1 MAARIHAQA
10 PAIVAQPVS
19 PTSPVTLGT
28 SVNLSVR
35 ATGASPLTY
44 QWQLNGVNIPS
55 ATAFSHSFRSFQAEN
70 GGSYRVVVANSLGT
84 AYSTTAKLVPNVPLL
99 PFTDELD
106 APEILRRGPANQLR
120 GNSGV
125 GGGSNVRMTVDRTA
139 GEPLHA
145 GNTGGASVWLAW
157 VPSVSGIAS
166 FSTEGSTFDT
176 LLAVYT
182 GADLNAP
189 VYRSLKEVA
198 SSNDKSTAL
207 RTSKVSFNVRSGQ
220 VYFIAVDGRG
230 STTKSLTTLTRSV
243 VATGDIVLT
252 WNVQETLLLLPVFTT
267 VLVSKSFL
275 PLAPVSIPAAV
286 DLGGADSA
294 AFLWSQNG
302 VPLPN
307 QLGSSLVLDSITR
320 SHVGTY
326 FCDVTTTKGGVR
338 LTTRSK
344 EIDLQISQ
352 RSDNTDTQ
360 VLAEDSFAS
369 AVEYSF
375 AGASVHGS
383 LLGSGTG
390 RRLGLAAGTSG
401 TQIFNTKDA
410 TTEEGE
416 PLHCGV
422 AGGHSEWYTIQ
433 TAADGILVADTVGS
447 DYDTVL
453 AAYFD
458 NGTGTGLFDGLV
470 NVACNNNAPGLGTA
484 SRISFP
490 CQAGKIYYL
499 AVDGPGGIAQIN
511 YRLGVP
517 LRIVTPP
524 IGAVLL
530 RNSPHVLRVIV
541 EGVGTLRYQ
550 WIKDGVDIPG
560 AIDATLTLPPVQPPD
575 SGRYRVRVTDDL
587 SSTLSSEVVLVVQYA
602 PIFTQVPA
610 PQLKLKGET
619 AVFTALAEGVPAPT
633 YAWFFNGSPLGITT
647 PTLNLPGLQLNQ
659 AGNYT
664 VSASNVAGVTPSPAA
679 ALTVHQ
685 IPAVTLQL
693 GSQTHRPGETAT
705 FQAAATGFP
714 APSFQWQFKGVAIPG
729 ATAATLTRNNVQAAD
744 AGPYRVVVTNPAGSA
759 TSDEAT
765 LTLDFTVAPSFTL
778 QPVSLTRLTGETATF
793 SVLAN
798 GTPTPTLQWYFNNA
812 PLSVTDPSLTL
823 LNLQL
828 SKAGEYYAVANNSK
842 GSVTSSVVTLTLYQ
856 PPTVTLQLGSQT
868 HRPGETAT
876 FQAAATGFPAPS
888 FQWQFKG
895 VPVPGATA
903 ATLTRNNVQ
912 AANAGTYRV
921 VVTNPGGS
929 ATSDEATL
937 TLDFTVAPSFTLQP
951 VSLTRLTGETATF
964 NVQATGTP
972 APTFQWYFNNAPLSA
987 TDPSLTLL
995 NLQLSKAGEY
1005 YAVANNSKGSVTSSV
1020 VTLTLYQPPTVTL
1033 QPLDQTI
1040 RPGFPA
1046 IFKVWGTGI
1055 PVPEYQ
1061 WLFNQQVIAGANSS
1075 NYVIPKASLAAQG
1088 TYRCVVFNTA
1098 GTNSTEEA
1106 TLEVHP
1112 SGLPTMQL
1120 NLGANGI
1127 LTLSAQGLPSV
1138 PYQLQQSIDL
1148 TEWED
1153 VFILQSPSGQYEMI
1167 DSLSSS
1173 PKWYRLIPPLD

>member
-1 MAARIHAQA
+1 MASGIHAQV
-10 PAIVAQPVS
+10 PTIVAQPLS
-19 PTSPVTLGT
+19 PASPVTLGT

-35 ATGASPLTY
+35 AAGASPLTY

-55 ATAFSHSFRSFQAEN
+55 AAASSLSFRSFQTPN

-125 GGGSNVRMTVDRTA
+125 GGGSNVRMTVDRAA

-182 GADLNAP
+182 GADLNTP

-198 SSNDKSTAL
+198 SNNDRSTAL
-207 RTSKVSFNVRSGQ
+207 RTSKVSFNARSGQ

-230 STTKSLTTLTRSV
+230 STTKSLTSFTRSV

-267 VLVSKSFL
+267 VLVSKSYL

-294 AFLWSQNG
+294 TFLWSLNG
-302 VPLPN
+302 VQLAN
-307 QLGSSLVLDSITR
+307 QLSSSLVIGSITR
-320 SHVGTY
+320 SQVGTY
-326 FCDVTTTKGGVR
+326 YCDVTTTKGGVQ

-369 AVEYSF
+369 AVEYTF
-375 AGASVHGS
+375 AGASVNGS

-401 TQIFNTKDA
+401 TQIFNTQDA

-433 TAADGILVADTVGS
+433 TAANGILVADTVGS

-499 AVDGPGGIAQIN
+499 AIDGPGGIAQIN

-517 LRIVTPP
+517 LRIITPP

-530 RNSPHVLRVIV
+530 RNSSHLLGVIA

-550 WIKDGVDIPG
+550 WIKNGADIPG
-560 AIDATLTLPPVQPPD
+560 AVGASLPLPTVQLSD
-575 SGRYRVRVTDDL
+575 NGRYQVRVTDDL
-587 SSTLSSEVVLVVQYA
+587 SSTLSAEVVIDVKVPPAFITAPTPQTVRVGGTALFIATASGAPSPTYQWRFRGADLPGKTGPTLTLTGVSRDAAGLYSVRISNEAGNETAPEVALVVEYA
-602 PIFTQVPA
+602 PIFTQLPA
-610 PQLKLKGET
+610 PQLKLTGET
-619 AVFTALAEGVPAPT
+619 AVFTAMADGVPAPT
-633 YAWFFNGSPLGITT
+633 YAWFFNDNPLGITT
-647 PTLNLPGLQLNQ
+647 AVLTLSGLQLNQ

-679 ALTVHQ
+679 
-685 IPAVTLQL
+685 
-693 GSQTHRPGETAT
+693 
-705 FQAAATGFP
+705 
-714 APSFQWQFKGVAIPG
+714 
-729 ATAATLTRNNVQAAD
+729 
-744 AGPYRVVVTNPAGSA
+744 
-759 TSDEAT
+759 
-765 LTLDFTVAPSFTL
+765 
-778 QPVSLTRLTGETATF
+778 SLTI
-793 SVLAN
+793 
-798 GTPTPTLQWYFNNA
+798 
-812 PLSVTDPSLTL
+812 
-823 LNLQL
+823 
-828 SKAGEYYAVANNSK
+828 
-842 GSVTSSVVTLTLYQ
+842 
-856 PPTVTLQLGSQT
+856 
-868 HRPGETAT
+868 H
-876 FQAAATGFPAPS
+876 
-888 FQWQFKG
+888 
-895 VPVPGATA
+895 
-903 ATLTRNNVQ
+903 
-912 AANAGTYRV
+912 
-921 VVTNPGGS
+921 
-929 ATSDEATL
+929 
-937 TLDFTVAPSFTLQP
+937 
-951 VSLTRLTGETATF
+951 
-964 NVQATGTP
+964 
-972 APTFQWYFNNAPLSA
+972 
-987 TDPSLTLL
+987 
-995 NLQLSKAGEY
+995 
-1005 YAVANNSKGSVTSSV
+1005 
-1020 VTLTLYQPPTVTL
+1020 QPPTVTL

-1046 IFKVWGTGI
+1046 IFRVSGTGK

-1061 WLFNQQVIAGANSS
+1061 WLFNEQVIVGGTSS
-1075 NYVIPKASLAAQG
+1075 NYVIPRASLAVEG
-1088 TYRCVVFNTA
+1088 TYRCLVFNAA
-1098 GTNSTEEA
+1098 GTNSTEEV

-1112 SGLPTMQL
+1112 SGLPTIRL
-1120 NLGANGI
+1120 NLGTNGT

-1138 PYQLQQSIDL
+1138 PYQLQQSFDL
-1148 TEWED
+1148 KEWDD
-1153 VFILQSPSGQYEMI
+1153 VVVLESPSGQYEMI
-1167 DSLSSS
+1167 DSLSPS
-1173 PKWYRLIPPLD
+1173 PKWYRLIPP